1 MGFTTRFAPSP
12 TGELHLGHAF
22 AAMVA
27 EAWARL
33 SGGRFLLRIDDLDHT
48 RCRPEYERGI
58 YEDLAWLGLRY
69 EPQVRRQSDCMAEY
83 AAALDRLQEMDALY
97 PCFCTR
103 AEIQAELAAMAGAP
117 QGPEGPLYPGTCR
130 PPSPLRGTPS
140 ERFALGGDESRPFA
154 WRIDVE
160 RAIAA
165 SPPWQ
170 NSSGILAL
178 TQKEDMM
185 ALGDAVLSRKEMPA
199 SYHLAVV
206 VDDAATGVTLVTRG
220 ADLES
225 ATGLHVLLQR
235 LLGLPTPHY
244 AHHRLITDDQ
254 GRRLAKRD
262 KARAL
267 ASLRAQG
274 ATPEDVREMV
284 KWGEMERDLIARLRD
299 TSATFGLI
307 G

>member
-1 MGFTTRFAPSP
+1 MGYVTRFAPSP
-12 TGELHLGHAF
+12 TGHLHLGHAF

-48 RCRPEYERGI
+48 RCRQEYEQAI
-58 YEDLAWLGLRY
+58 HEDLAWLGLTY
-69 EPQVRRQSDCMAEY
+69 APEVRRQSDCMAEF
-83 AAALDRLQEMDALY
+83 AAALERLRALDVLY

-103 AEIQAELAAMAGAP
+103 AEIQTELAAMAGAP

-130 PPSPLRGTPS
+130 RLDNDVRAARVASG
-140 ERFALGGDESRPFA
+140 APFA

-160 RAIAA
+160 RA
-165 SPPWQ
+165 
-170 NSSGILAL
+170 SGA
-178 TQKEDMM
+178 T
-185 ALGDAVLSRKEMPA
+185 ALGDVVLSRKETPS

-220 ADLES
+220 DDLES

-235 LLGLPTPHY
+235 LLGLPTPGY
-244 AHHRLITDDQ
+244 AHHRLITDET

-262 KARAL
+262 HAR
-267 ASLRAQG
+267 SLRQLRAGG
-274 ATPEDVREMV
+274 ATATDIRRMV
-284 KWGEMERDLIARLRD
+284 NWDEMEREVAARVLR
-299 TSATFGLI
+299 
-307 G
+307 